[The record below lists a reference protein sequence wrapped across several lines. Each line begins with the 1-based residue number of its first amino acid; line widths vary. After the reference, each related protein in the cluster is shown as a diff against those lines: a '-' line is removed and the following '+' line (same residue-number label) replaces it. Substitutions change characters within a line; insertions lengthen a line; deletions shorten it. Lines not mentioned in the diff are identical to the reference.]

1 MWCGSHQ
8 RAPGQ
13 CHPITKFIEELQ
25 CMYTL
30 LGSGKRRL
38 SVAYSSGRL
47 GAVDWLLD
55 QDDAGLIVY
64 C

>member
-1 MWCGSHQ
+1 M
-8 RAPGQ
+8 
-13 CHPITKFIEELQ
+13 F
-25 CMYTL
+25 TL
-30 LGSGKRRL
+30 LGSGERRL
-38 SVAYSSGRL
+38 SVAYSSGRLGAVDWLRL